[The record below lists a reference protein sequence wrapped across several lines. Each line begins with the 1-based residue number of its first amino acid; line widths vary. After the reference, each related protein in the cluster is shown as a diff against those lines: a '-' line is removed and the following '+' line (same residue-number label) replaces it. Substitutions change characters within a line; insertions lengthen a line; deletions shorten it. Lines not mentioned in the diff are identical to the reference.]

1 MTDVNQIRDTASAAL
16 KSAESGANLAKNTLE
31 DVVQNHPL
39 LAIATVASLGLLLG
53 VTISRKSRPPLRMEK
68 LQRMAGTDFR
78 SRDLERTIKRL
89 EKTVNRG
96 VPRAY
101 DTVRDGVSGLPEMIA
116 SLAHVWQNKVAST
129 LSDVKQSM
137 PNVSDIKKAAVNSAQ
152 KWTG

>member
-1 MTDVNQIRDTASAAL
+1 MPDVNQVRDTSSSAL
-16 KSAESGANLAKNTLE
+16 KSAESSATSAFHAIE
-31 DVVQNHPL
+31 EVVQNHPL

-53 VTISRKSRPPLRMEK
+53 VTISRNSRPPLRMEK

-89 EKTVNRG
+89 EKTVNRS

-101 DTVRDGVSGLPEMIA
+101 DTMRDGVSGLPEMIA

-137 PNVSDIKKAAVNSAQ
+137 PNVSDIKKAAASSAQ

>member
-1 MTDVNQIRDTASAAL
+1 
-16 KSAESGANLAKNTLE
+16 
-31 DVVQNHPL
+31 
-39 LAIATVASLGLLLG
+39 
-53 VTISRKSRPPLRMEK
+53 MEK

-89 EKTVNRG
+89 EKTVNRS

-101 DTVRDGVSGLPEMIA
+101 DTMRDGVSGLPEMIA

-137 PNVSDIKKAAVNSAQ
+137 PNVSDIKKAAASSAQ